1 MIDIDNYVTPVTT
14 FNDNYATLSQYLTQV
29 IGGLDD
35 FMDVS
40 GELLTKLTEIF
51 DYQISNYGV
60 LGYHF
65 VPIYLE
71 DPIERVKT
79 LMNYWKLLMVRD
91 GQWTTI
97 LRSVDDKV
105 ELLGLTSGLVDTIEY
120 GGRESVEDSKATEY
134 GKEIGR
140 AGNVNR
146 NSMSENAPINAAINT
161 INTPD
166 NKSIVFGSS
175 SDSETY
181 SGTDTVTTSKSVDK
195 SGSDTR
201 TYDSPDRYQMYLDI
215 LKEHNVYSMVDK
227 IIRTTIF
234 EYNRVM

>member
-1 MIDIDNYVTPVTT
+1 MIDINKYVTPVTV
-14 FNDNYATLSQYLTQV
+14 FNDNYAVLSQYLTETLD
-29 IGGLDD
+29 GLKD

-40 GELLTKLTEIF
+40 PELLTRLTEIF

-71 DPIERVKT
+71 DQIERVKT

-91 GQWTTI
+91 GYWSTI

-105 ELLGLTSGLVDTIEY
+105 ELLGLTSGLIDTIEY
-120 GGRESVEDSKATEY
+120 GGKESVADSKATEY
-134 GKEIGR
+134 GKEIDRTGS
-140 AGNVNR
+140 VNR
-146 NSMSENAPINAAINT
+146 NSMSENAPINADIDT

-166 NKSIVFGSS
+166 NKGKVAGSS
-175 SDSETY
+175 SDNEVH

-195 SGSDTR
+195 SGSDKR

-215 LKEHNVYSMVDK
+215 LMEYNVYSMVDK